1 MKKAIS
7 QPTTNGVAMFN
18 KIIGQDT
25 EHSQLVSTNVSPRKE
40 DELSGNHLSEIA
52 AAISENIE
60 NFF

>member
-7 QPTTNGVAMFN
+7 QPTTNGVAMF
-18 KIIGQDT
+18 IGQDT
-25 EHSQLVSTNVSPRKE
+25 EHSQLVNTNVSPRKE